1 MIYGIIKP
9 SNREGE
15 DTMNGNERR
24 KALVELLLSEEKPLS
39 GGMLARRLGVSRQVI
54 VQDIA
59 VLKALGYDILAT
71 HKGYIIKSAPT
82 VERVFKVHHDSS
94 RTEDELCSIVELG
107 GIVVDVYVWHKVY
120 GKIGAG
126 LNIFSRQG
134 VQQFMEGIKSG
145 RSTELMHITGGY
157 HYHTVRADSEAVL
170 DRIQQHLAQNNYI
183 VPEI

>member
-1 MIYGIIKP
+1 MKAEKRR
-9 SNREGE
+9 REIVA
-15 DTMNGNERR
+15 
-24 KALVELLLSEEKPLS
+24 ALMGASTPLS
-39 GGMLARRLGVSRQVI
+39 GAQLSEQTGVSRQVI

-59 VLKALGYDILAT
+59 VLKAEGYDILAT

-94 RTEDELCSIVELG
+94 RTEDELCGIVDLG

-126 LNIFSRQG
+126 LNIFSKKG

-170 DRIQQHLAQNNYI
+170 DSIQQYLTQNNYI

>member
-1 MIYGIIKP
+1 MKAEKRR
-9 SNREGE
+9 REIVASLMGAS
-15 DTMNGNERR
+15 T
-24 KALVELLLSEEKPLS
+24 PLS
-39 GGMLARRLGVSRQVI
+39 GAQLSEQTGVSRQVI

-120 GKIGAG
+120 GKISAG